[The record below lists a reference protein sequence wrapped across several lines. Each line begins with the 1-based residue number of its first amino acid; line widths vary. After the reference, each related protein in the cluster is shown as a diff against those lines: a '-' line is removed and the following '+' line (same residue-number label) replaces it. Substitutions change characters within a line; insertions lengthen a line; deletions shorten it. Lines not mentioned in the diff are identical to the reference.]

1 MCVCVV
7 YDSVKVKV
15 VYTKKSLYPPE
26 GGEYCLEEL
35 RELQYPCNDDDDN
48 GMEMTQ
54 VIHQLTHEDQFIVED
69 TDDVSICNLFTL
81 QHLY

>member
-1 MCVCVV
+1 MTSVTTCVCVCVV

-35 RELQYPCNDDDDN
+35 RALQYPCNDDNDN
-48 GMEMTQ
+48 RMETTP
-54 VIHQLTHEDQFIVED
+54 VIHQHITTIIIPVIQLLCHI
-69 TDDVSICNLFTL
+69 
-81 QHLY
+81 H